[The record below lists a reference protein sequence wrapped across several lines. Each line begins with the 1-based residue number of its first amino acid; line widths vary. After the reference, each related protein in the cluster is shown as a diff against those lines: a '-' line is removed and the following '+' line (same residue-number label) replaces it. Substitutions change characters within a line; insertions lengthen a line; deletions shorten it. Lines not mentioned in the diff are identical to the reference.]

1 MLYPVYFGSYERR
14 TGRESTWA
22 DRTRAYRDWVM
33 RQVADARRSVDYLQS
48 RADVRGDA
56 IGYYGYSWGARSG
69 PLVLAVEPRLRAGV
83 LMSGGLAGDPSPD
96 IDPFNFSPRVT
107 VPVLMINGDSDFI
120 FELERAQKP
129 LFAAPIVQTII
140 VRSLRD
146 LRILLA
152 TGRAPESPQ
161 VAKEKM

>member
-1 MLYPVYFGSYERR
+1 MVRLEVLPLS
-14 TGRESTWA
+14 A
-22 DRTRAYRDWVM
+22 
-33 RQVADARRSVDYLQS
+33 QC
-48 RADVRGDA
+48 ADVRSDA

-96 IDPFNFSPRVT
+96 VDPFNFSPRVT

-129 LFAAPIVQTII
+129 LFAALGTSADRKRHVVLPGGHGILFEK
-140 VRSLRD
+140 RSQVIRE
-146 LRILLA
+146 ILDWFDRYL
-152 TGRAPESPQ
+152 GPP
-161 VAKEKM
+161 K